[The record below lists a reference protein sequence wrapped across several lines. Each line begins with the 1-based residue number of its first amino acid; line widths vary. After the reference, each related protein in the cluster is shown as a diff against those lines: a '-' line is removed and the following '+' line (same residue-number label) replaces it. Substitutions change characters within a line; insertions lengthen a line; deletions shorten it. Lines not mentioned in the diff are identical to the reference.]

1 MVSASAMVPM
11 LALALRLVLA
21 MLTAGERLLTSAMMT
36 TGERLAL
43 AQLRKYRPL
52 SAGPSD
58 AE

>member
-1 MVSASAMVPM
+1 MVPM